1 MENGANIYQLAQDS
15 SIRLGLIASASEYS
29 GTSPRLKGPV
39 LEQMVEFD
47 PSQYANARRA
57 TFDAFVIGGPQ
68 MPMLL
73 FALCIEDALLNWLAD
88 PTEPEVWQ
96 AIDIWNRQGAVPV
109 ALSREETHTFVIPL
123 LQKLGGPVNLLRHLS
138 NQPAADTF
146 ATQAIEVCKQGMLDN
161 YDHPYAPPAAH
172 RNSCVLHTRRVDRA
186 LKRLGYEIAYPSS
199 ESGVTFFHARRT
211 AVSASYADA
220 ERAIRALH

>member
-1 MENGANIYQLAQDS
+1 MENGVNSNQPAQS
-15 SIRLGLIASASEYS
+15 SFIRLGLIASASEYS
-29 GTSPRLKGPV
+29 GASPRLKGPV

-47 PSQYANARRA
+47 PSQYSNARRA
-57 TFDAFVIGGPQ
+57 VFDAFVIGGPQ

-96 AIDIWNRQGAVPV
+96 AIDIWNRQGGVPV
-109 ALSREETHTFVIPL
+109 ALSREDTHTFVIPL
-123 LQKLGGPVNLLRHLS
+123 REKLGGPVNQLRRLS
-138 NQPAADTF
+138 NLPATNTF
-146 ATQAIEVCKQGMLDN
+146 VTQAIELCKQGTLDG

-186 LKRLGYEIAYPSS
+186 LKRLGYEIAYPTS
-199 ESGVTFFHARRT
+199 ESGITFFHARKT
-211 AVSASYADA
+211 EISAVYADA
-220 ERAIRALH
+220 QRAIRTVH